1 MLIRF
6 VKEVPVSVSSLH
18 YWFYSIT
25 VSEYFTTTPHNS
37 PAGRSLACNTFLF
50 ICVHFFSLF
59 VTCVLMI
66 IEWLLNDYWC
76 ILMYIDVYWC
86 ILMDIDR
93 YWWVWKNWS
102 KIDARLMQRRCE
114 VDVRL
119 MQGRCKVEPRYI
131 QNTSKIHPRYIQ
143 NTSKIHP
150 RYIQDTS
157 KIQQWCEKI

>member
-1 MLIRF
+1 VLIRF

-66 IEWLLNDYWC
+66 IEWLLNDYWM
-76 ILMYIDVYWC
+76 IIDGYWW

-119 MQGRCKVEPRYI
+119 MQGRCEVDVRLM
-131 QNTSKIHPRYIQ
+131 QGRT
-143 NTSKIHP
+143 KIHP

-157 KIQQWCEKI
+157 KIHPRYIQNTTVMRKNLVRTPS